1 MVYPFFELNCVS
13 LQTRLFGG
21 PSSLK
26 TSTTI
31 NLITALKATTLQ
43 RVFVINMY
51 KQLIVT
57 GHKYVFFCVFQ
68 HFSLPPLLVCFLFCF
83 NFWLKWFLRLFVPLK
98 CLKSKKST
106 VSNISRV
113 ENGFSYGKKLPCFL
127 LKAES
132 FFQSNIQFKWCHC

>member
-31 NLITALKATTLQ
+31 NLITAVKATTLQ

-51 KQLIVT
+51 KQLIVL
-57 GHKYVFFCVFQ
+57 GHKYV
-68 HFSLPPLLVCFLFCF
+68 LWRTLLVQSCNVSPPPRVFSILYPFCSKMF
-83 NFWLKWFLRLFVPLK
+83 PRLFVTK
-98 CLKSKKST
+98 KSLKS
-106 VSNISRV
+106 
-113 ENGFSYGKKLPCFL
+113 ENVLYHTFPSPNHVPVGYDTKTFL
-127 LKAES
+127 VFLRDQENS
-132 FFQSNIQFKWCHC
+132 SS